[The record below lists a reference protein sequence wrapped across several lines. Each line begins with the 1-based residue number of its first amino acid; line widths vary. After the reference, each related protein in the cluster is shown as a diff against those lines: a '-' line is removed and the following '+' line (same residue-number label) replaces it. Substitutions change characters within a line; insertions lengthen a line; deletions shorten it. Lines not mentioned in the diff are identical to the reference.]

1 MWMQRNFVWYL
12 FSILPFQFPFNFT
25 FIHVFCSANPMP
37 QEGVLEIDNKKIW
50 IIQKNNSWVVIHWTT
65 VFAISEQFLHITSQ
79 IWICHQIAH
88 VEKPTKAHLIHVFT
102 LSIQK
107 DTLKK
112 RFQPGGGG
120 HVGFLSF
127 EAFWGIFELHIQHI
141 WIQHPL
147 ILLEMLYIIN
157 IHKKPSGFWFCENW
171 PCLYAVTSIPS
182 PTSGMCHVSICSSSL
197 VWSCINLCIPSK
209 RRGMNLTAIDAQ
221 RQSSEKRI
229 KWKDWCNGH

>member
-37 QEGVLEIDNKKIW
+37 QEGVLETDNKKIW

-88 VEKPTKAHLIHVFT
+88 VKTYKSTFNSCFYLVYSKRYTKKEISAWWRRPCRI
-102 LSIQK
+102 SQ
-107 DTLKK
+107 
-112 RFQPGGGG
+112 
-120 HVGFLSF
+120 
-127 EAFWGIFELHIQHI
+127 FWGILGHFWASYTAHLDSA
-141 WIQHPL
+141 PL
-147 ILLEMLYIIN
+147 NTFRNVVYYKY
-157 IHKKPSGFWFCENW
+157 KKPSGFWFCENW